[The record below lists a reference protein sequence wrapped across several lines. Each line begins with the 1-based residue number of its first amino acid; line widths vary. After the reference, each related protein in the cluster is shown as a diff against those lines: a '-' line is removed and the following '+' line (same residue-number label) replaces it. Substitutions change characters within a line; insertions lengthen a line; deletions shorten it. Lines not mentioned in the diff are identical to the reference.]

1 MSNSVSLK
9 MLGQKLVKLDCII
22 ISLDLDT
29 IKKARNELDRTCGW
43 SVVFFCNR
51 FFWFVQQKN
60 IFVIR
65 IKTKSF
71 TWQQKYLLNGYLLIL
86 LLRAPFRT
94 PVEAYGGAPV

>member
-51 FFWFVQQKN
+51 FFLICATKKYICDKN
-60 IFVIR
+60 KDKKFYMTAEISFKWLPFDTIA
-65 IKTKSF
+65 KSS
-71 TWQQKYLLNGYLLIL
+71 I
-86 LLRAPFRT
+86 
-94 PVEAYGGAPV
+94 

>member
-71 TWQQKYLLNGYLLIL
+71 T
-86 LLRAPFRT
+86 LRK
-94 PVEAYGGAPV
+94 

>member
-51 FFWFVQQKN
+51 FF
-60 IFVIR
+60 
-65 IKTKSF
+65 
-71 TWQQKYLLNGYLLIL
+71 
-86 LLRAPFRT
+86 
-94 PVEAYGGAPV
+94 

>member
-51 FFWFVQQKN
+51 FFLICATKKYICDKN
-60 IFVIR
+60 KDKKFYTKKIKIFKNLNIR
-65 IKTKSF
+65 DI
-71 TWQQKYLLNGYLLIL
+71 WN
-86 LLRAPFRT
+86 A
-94 PVEAYGGAPV
+94 